1 MATGTGK
8 QSPVHGD
15 GDLAELAAAAY
26 VVGFPLVFDLEQ
38 VQRYVTTG
46 IGSNP
51 AAPFN
56 SFSHARALSGP
67 DDHFVSLNN
76 DTLYSMGSLDV
87 SGGPQLLH
95 VPDSGTRYDVFQFV
109 DAWTNN
115 FAYIGMRAT
124 GTGAGTYLLTPPGWT
139 GIVPDGATRIA
150 LPTPIA
156 SIVGRWGCDGPED
169 LSAIAALQDQLVLEP
184 LNPDQSLGDGLPVPD
199 PGVGG
204 DLLFF
209 EKLRVWARACPPS
222 PTIQVQLESFR
233 PLGILD
239 DTSPYV
245 DPPGD
250 LRGALVAGAAAGH
263 QQLVDILRAGTAPKH
278 NGWTTALHTFDY
290 NTDYFELGTIDSPDW
305 KIDDPRRATITRA
318 IAALGGL
325 WGNHGYEAAY
335 FLTYEDLDG
344 NALHGDH
351 RYTLTFPT
359 PPPCDAFWSV
369 TMYDLPEYYMVANAI
384 DRYSIGDRTPG
395 LHYTAD
401 GSLTLH
407 LQHEEPSDPAA
418 RANWLPT
425 PADAFRPILRIYAPG
440 QAILDATYEIPGIS
454 RID

>member
-1 MATGTGK
+1 MLDPTSETSSDALVTLAT
-8 QSPVHGD
+8 Q
-15 GDLAELAAAAY
+15 AY

-56 SFSHARALSGP
+56 SFSHARVLSGP

-76 DTLYSMGSLDV
+76 DTLYSMGQVDV
-87 SGGPQLLH
+87 SGGPQVLR
-95 VPDSGTRYDVFQFV
+95 VPDAGDRYDVFQFV

-124 GTGAGTYLLTPPGWT
+124 GTGAGTYVLAPPGWT
-139 GIVPDGATRIA
+139 GTVPDGSTRIT

-169 LSAIAALQDQLVLEP
+169 LPDIVALQDQLIIEP
-184 LNPDQSLGDGLPVPD
+184 LDPTQPSGSGLPGPD
-199 PGVGG
+199 PRV
-204 DLLFF
+204 DDELAFF

-222 PTIQVQLESFR
+222 PAIGAQLEAFR
-233 PLGILD
+233 TLGVLD
-239 DTSPYV
+239 ETSPYV
-245 DPPGD
+245 DPPQD
-250 LRGALVAGAAAGH
+250 LRDALVAGAAAGH
-263 QQLVDILRAGTAPKH
+263 QQLVDILRAGTAPKR

-290 NTDYFELGTIDSPDW
+290 NTDHFELGTIDAPEW
-305 KIDDPRRATITRA
+305 KIDDPKRATVTRA

-344 NALHGDH
+344 NPLDGAH
-351 RYTLTFPT
+351 RYTLTFDT
-359 PPPCDAFWSV
+359 PPPCQAFWSV
-369 TMYDLPEYYMVANAI
+369 TMYDLPDYYMVANPVG
-384 DRYSIGDRTPG
+384 RYSIGDRTPG
-395 LHYTAD
+395 VSYADD
-401 GSLTLH
+401 GSLTLA
-407 LQHEEPSDPAA
+407 LQHDEPTDPDA

-425 PADAFRPILRIYAPG
+425 PAGAFRPILRVYAPG
-440 QAILDATYEIPGIS
+440 ASILDGTYEIPGIT
-454 RID
+454 RAD